1 MTEEMLTVINTK
13 VIPAGLIAV
22 MFSLG
27 LTLAIS
33 DFKRLL
39 QQPKAAFAGLAG
51 QLIIMP
57 VLAFA
62 LLAVLGLPAAM
73 ATGLVILAA
82 CPGGVTSNAVVFA
95 ARGDTALSVTL
106 TACSSL
112 LTIITAPILLALA
125 ISMFYAEGQAPELNA
140 LATVKRLFQMTV
152 LPVALGMLCKHFL
165 PGMAHRLAI
174 MLRPAS
180 MLILLLIIVFTVVS
194 SREML
199 LENLVKAGPAVFLLN
214 ACALLCGYMLA
225 RTLKLPRQQQMT
237 LGIEVG
243 VQNATMATFL
253 SLAVLN
259 DWALAIVPTMYG
271 CIMLINA
278 GLFVRWIRYRES
290 AAQAV

>member
-1 MTEEMLTVINTK
+1 MTEELLTVINTR

-27 LTLAIS
+27 LTLAID

-51 QLIIMP
+51 QLLILP

-62 LLAVLGLPAAM
+62 LLALLGLPAAM

-112 LTIITAPILLALA
+112 LTIITAPLLIALA

-152 LPVALGMLCKHFL
+152 LPVGIGMLCKQFL
-165 PGMAHRLAI
+165 PGIADRLAS
-174 MLRPAS
+174 MLRPVS
-180 MLILLLIIVFTVVS
+180 MLVLLLIIGFSVFS
-194 SREML
+194 SRELL
-199 LENLVKAGPAVFLLN
+199 LENLLKAGPAVFLLN
-214 ACALLCGYMLA
+214 ACALLCGYLLA
-225 RTLKLPRQQQMT
+225 RSLKLQRQQQMT

-271 CIMLINA
+271 CIMLLNA

-290 AAQAV
+290 VGQAV